1 MWLPSLG
8 GGRARRTEWL
18 GCPPWW
24 PNETFSSVVDLFHY
38 LNFILFFFCDT
49 TNWSKYYGPVSLPVW
64 SFILYKQV
72 SEPGSYINSPGG
84 LNHQTELLLLCWWLT
99 RLVGPG
105 HRKREQRRS
114 EAWAPRSQ
122 VHRVGVHQSHRPF
135 EAQGHKWGGWA
146 GTGSGGVLKERGL
159 TRVFVLR
166 PPSCGHSITQREVP
180 KPGRCNRNETQND
193 FKSPMLS

>member
-18 GCPPWW
+18 GCPLWW
-24 PNETFSSVVDLFHY
+24 PDETSSSVVDLFHY

-49 TNWSKYYGPVSLPVW
+49 ANWSKYYGPVSLLVW

-72 SEPGSYINSPGG
+72 SEPGSYISSPGG
-84 LNHQTELLLLCWWLT
+84 LNHQTELLLLCWRLT

-105 HRKREQRRS
+105 HRKGEQGQS

-122 VHRVGVHQSHRPF
+122 VHGVGGTSEPQAFWGRVINGV
-135 EAQGHKWGGWA
+135 A
-146 GTGSGGVLKERGL
+146 GRGQEVGEGYW
-159 TRVFVLR
+159 R
-166 PPSCGHSITQREVP
+166 REVLLVCLSW
-180 KPGRCNRNETQND
+180 G
-193 FKSPMLS
+193 SPVVDT